1 MVVPFLRGASR
12 PNWGKIEEMKDYLA
26 PFCVA
31 FVAFALVFFA
41 LDWVMMDVQ
50 GLSLFFEG

>member
-50 GLSLFFEG
+50 GLPLFFEG

>member
-1 MVVPFLRGASR
+1 M
-12 PNWGKIEEMKDYLA
+12 
-26 PFCVA
+26 A

-50 GLSLFFEG
+50 GLPLFFEG